1 MDANTALRHSQEHM
15 GGLTHTHLERVDGK
29 LVLKEDGEDDSTTNV
44 PANVL
49 LAKASGMSAEEK
61 SARLAAVQ
69 VQLASGVE
77 PKPRAKKEMTTT
89 EQEWSDILIEADALF
104 IQIAASEGNPERM
117 SKSELVAAHNGVS
130 RPPMAM

>member
-29 LVLKEDGEDDSTTNV
+29 LVLKEDGEDDSTTKV
-44 PANVL
+44 AANVL
-49 LAKASGMSAEEK
+49 LKASGMSAEEK

-77 PKPRAKKEMTTT
+77 PKPGAKKEMTTT